1 MPPTS
6 AHRILGIDP
15 GSLNTGLGIVEARG
29 NRLTFVHCGVVRT
42 HAKQT
47 FPERLKTIHEGVT
60 AAMEQFQPTAMA
72 MEDIFFATNA
82 RSTIKLGQA
91 RGVIL
96 LAGAQAGLPIH
107 EYSPLE
113 VKQTLVGHGR
123 ADKKQV
129 QSMVMHLLSLKTQ
142 PESLDASDA
151 LAVAI
156 CHLNLFS
163 TREKFRKAGA

>member
-1 MPPTS
+1 MSPTRE
-6 AHRILGIDP
+6 HRILGIDP

-29 NRLTFVHCGVVRT
+29 NQLTFVHCEVVRT
-42 HAKQT
+42 HARQT
-47 FPERLKTIHEGVT
+47 FPERLKTIHEGVR
-60 AAMEQFQPTAMA
+60 AALERFEPTAMA

-96 LAGAQAGLPIH
+96 LAGAQSEIPIH
-107 EYSPLE
+107 EYTPLE

-129 QSMVMHLLSLKTQ
+129 QSMVMHLLSLKKQ

-151 LAVAI
+151 LGVAI
-156 CHLNLFS
+156 CHLNLFT
-163 TREKFRKAGA
+163 TREKIRRAGA